1 MCFRNKKSSTIMSV
15 ITISTDKLELKDIIA
30 LKAFLKALKIGFEEK
45 KNLNGESYNSEFVRN
60 VEQGIKD
67 MEENKTKELNLD
79 EIRSLIEIE

>member
-1 MCFRNKKSSTIMSV
+1 MSV

>member
-1 MCFRNKKSSTIMSV
+1 MSV
-15 ITISTDKLELKDIIA
+15 ITITTDKLESKDVLA

-45 KNLNGESYNSEFVRN
+45 KNLNGESYNSEFVQN

-67 MEENKTKELNLD
+67 MEENKTKEFNLD

>member
-1 MCFRNKKSSTIMSV
+1 MSV
-15 ITISTDKLELKDIIA
+15 ITITTDKLESKDILA

-45 KNLNGESYNSEFVRN
+45 KNLNGTSYNSEFVRN
-60 VEQGIKD
+60 VELGIKD

>member
-1 MCFRNKKSSTIMSV
+1 MSV
-15 ITISTDKLELKDIIA
+15 ITITTDKLESKDILA

-67 MEENKTKELNLD
+67 LEENKTKELNLD

>member
-1 MCFRNKKSSTIMSV
+1 MSV
-15 ITISTDKLELKDIIA
+15 ITITTDKLESKDILA

-67 MEENKTKELNLD
+67 LEENKMKELNLD

>member
-1 MCFRNKKSSTIMSV
+1 MSV
-15 ITISTDKLELKDIIA
+15 ITITTDKLESKDILA

-45 KNLNGESYNSEFVRN
+45 TNVDAVSYHPEFVRN

-67 MEENKTKELNLD
+67 MEENKMKELNLA

>member
-1 MCFRNKKSSTIMSV
+1 MSV
-15 ITISTDKLELKDIIA
+15 ITITTDKLESKDILA

-45 KNLNGESYNSEFVRN
+45 KNLNGTSYDSEFVRN
-60 VEQGIKD
+60 VELGIKD